1 MGLTDVQNS
10 SIIKQFTRETNYAM
24 NDQMG
29 RTEMQAMNERDDG
42 SVVVALLALSAI
54 LVAVNIVNIALIIQL
69 LISL

>member
-1 MGLTDVQNS
+1 MGLTDTQNS
-10 SIIKQFTRETNYAM
+10 SIIKQFTQETNYAM

-42 SVVVALLALSAI
+42 SIVVALLALSAI